1 MDDVAIINRS
11 VAIALITLLLSGCY
25 ELCYDPS
32 RSGIAPSTPGSVW
45 AGKPLKI
52 PHTEAS
58 SVSLSDLSAT
68 MPLLTLI
75 DIALENNPATQASW
89 YGARAAAYGLRASTA
104 AYYPTIDLVGSIS
117 SVNTTVGGRGG
128 GGNITTTAGGTAI
141 AGGNAAGTITNGT
154 NSPTPG
160 RNGSGV
166 CQDNL
171 FSKIVINYLL
181 LDFGGRDAQVEL
193 ARQMLYAAD
202 WQHNRTVQ
210 QVLITVITAYTAFL
224 GNEAL
229 AAASEQN
236 LQDALVAL
244 EAAQKMQRAG
254 LATNTDVL
262 QAQATVAQRQLTVAQ
277 SSGAVKTALGQLVIA
292 IGLPPET
299 QLSVETLPHK
309 LPVVDVFAD
318 ISSLYEVAKKHR
330 PDLGIA
336 EAIVKQQQE
345 QKIISYSQG
354 MPILVAKSVLS
365 RTHFYPTPNL
375 DGHDN
380 SATLEVD
387 FPLFAGFFYLNQQRQ
402 LSEQV
407 NQAVAN
413 LNLQLSQVA
422 LDVVINYYA
431 FTTAVAVLPSSE
443 AYLQYSDSAYRS
455 ILSKYKAGTASI
467 LDVLNAL
474 TVLSD
479 ARAQSALSRT
489 QWATALANLAY
500 ATGTLADTSVHWS
513 SE

>member
-1 MDDVAIINRS
+1 ML
-11 VAIALITLLLSGCY
+11 LISLSGCY
-25 ELCYDPS
+25 EFSYDPS
-32 RSGIAPSTPGSVW
+32 CSGISPSTPGSVW
-45 AGKPLKI
+45 EGKPIKI
-52 PHTEAS
+52 PETET

-68 MPLLTLI
+68 MPLLKLI
-75 DIALENNPATQASW
+75 DIALENNPATQVSW

-128 GGNITTTAGGTAI
+128 GNITTTAGGTAI

-154 NSPTPG
+154 GSPMPG

-166 CQDNL
+166 SQDNL

-193 ARQMLYAAD
+193 ARQMLFAAD

-262 QAQATVAQRQLTVAQ
+262 QAQATVAQRQLSVVQ
-277 SSGAVKTALGQLVIA
+277 NSGAVKTALGQLAIA
-292 IGLPPET
+292 IGLPPQT
-299 QLSVETLPHK
+299 QLSVETLPHR
-309 LPVVDVFAD
+309 LPVIDVFAD
-318 ISSLYEVAKKHR
+318 ISSLYEIAKKHR

-336 EAIVKQQQE
+336 EAVVKQQQE
-345 QKIISYSQG
+345 QKLISYSQG
-354 MPILVAKSVLS
+354 MPTLVAKSVLS
-365 RTHFYPTPNL
+365 RTHFFPTPNL

-402 LSEQV
+402 LREQV

-422 LDVVINYYA
+422 LDVVTNYYA
-431 FTTAVAVLPSSE
+431 FTTAVALLPSSE
-443 AYLQYSDSAYRS
+443 AYLQYSDSAYHS
-455 ILSKYKAGTASI
+455 ILSKYKVGTASI

-479 ARAQSALSRT
+479 ARAQNAVSRT

-500 ATGTLADTSVHWS
+500 ATGTLADTSIHWD
-513 SE
+513 E